1 MVEDKA
7 LLQSNVS
14 FLSFLAPSLPPFLP
28 PSLPFPSLSISLLL
42 FKKYLEIGSY
52 NVAWVA
58 ATFYVDQAGVKF
70 IDSSPSVSQM
80 LRSRAWTR
88 EVSLDAATLTLI
100 RQLLFHK
107 LSGPWPSFALASERE
122 RESSYKIQVLAAIT
136 APLSVYTQTH
146 LTLHLIPCLMD
157 VFLYLPPQLA

>member
-1 MVEDKA
+1 M
-7 LLQSNVS
+7 S
-14 FLSFLAPSLPPFLP
+14 LSFPSLLPPFLP
-28 PSLPFPSLSISLLL
+28 SFLPPFLPFPSLSISLLL

-70 IDSSPSVSQM
+70 IDFSPSVPQM
-80 LRSRAWTR
+80 LRSRAWIR
-88 EVSLDAATLTLI
+88 VVGLDAATLTLN

-122 RESSYKIQVLAAIT
+122 SSYKIQVLAAIA

-146 LTLHLIPCLMD
+146 LTLHLVPCLMD
-157 VFLYLPPQLA
+157 VFLYLTPQLA